1 MSPLAG
7 HTPIHPRWSERNRPV
22 ASGTHTGRCTI
33 TRPGTGEG
41 TTDPDG
47 TWHPPAA
54 ATVYSG
60 PCRVA
65 SRSARSSVVWHV
77 TGDQKVAEYDYVA
90 AIEWDAAEVLEH
102 DLITF
107 TSATDPLLPGAEML
121 IVGTIQAS
129 EMWERILLCRANLT
143 DREA

>member
-7 HTPIHPRWSERNRPV
+7 HTPIHPRWSEHNRPV
-22 ASGTHTGRCTI
+22 ASGTHTGTCAI
-33 TRPGTGEG
+33 TRPGTGPG

-54 ATVYSG
+54 TAVYAG

-65 SRSARSSVVWHV
+65 SRSARSGVVWHV
-77 TGDQKVAEYDYVA
+77 SGEEKVAEYDYVV
-90 AIEWDAAEVLEH
+90 AIEWDADEVLEH
-102 DLITF
+102 DVVTF
-107 TSATDPLLPGAEML
+107 NTATDPHLPGKQFQV
-121 IVGTIQAS
+121 VGIINAS
-129 EMWERILLCRANLT
+129 QLWERILLCTANLT